1 MQKGNSELYKIAL
14 TKIDSIGAV
23 LTKQLVSYCG
33 GIEAVFEQ
41 SKKQLLKIPKIGPAA
56 VNKILSTD
64 ALKNAEKEQEF
75 IHKENISYYFYLDEG
90 YPSRLK
96 HYPDSPVMIYYKGTL
111 NLENRRTVGIIGTR
125 QPSEVGKLNC
135 EKLVEDLKAYDV
147 YVISGL
153 AHGIDATAHKASVH
167 NKVPTIGVLGH
178 GLQMMYPAQHR
189 SLATKMLDEGGA
201 IITEFGH
208 TTIPDRPNFPMRN
221 RIIAALSDALVVV
234 ESARKGGS
242 IITAIYANEYNKDVF
257 AFPGRIQDE
266 KAQGCNMLIKQ
277 HKAALMESA
286 ADIGYIMNW
295 EEDVSSMPTQASLFL
310 NLLPEEQAIIDCL
323 KEHKQ
328 LSADQLHYRL
338 KMPHSRLSSIL
349 LNLEFN
355 GILKSLPG
363 KKYILYT

>member
-1 MQKGNSELYKIAL
+1 MQNGNLELYKIAL

-56 VNKILSTD
+56 VEKILSTD
-64 ALKNAEKEQEF
+64 ALKKAEKEQEF
-75 IHKENISYYFYLDEG
+75 IHKEKVSYHFYLDEL

-96 HYPDSPVMIYYKGTL
+96 HYPDSPVMIYYKGSL
-111 NLENRRTVGIIGTR
+111 NLEKRRTVGIIGTR
-125 QPSEVGKLNC
+125 QPSEIGKLNC
-135 EKLVEDLKAYDV
+135 DKLVEDLKAYDV
-147 YVISGL
+147 YIISGL
-153 AHGIDATAHKASVH
+153 AHGIDSTAHKASVR
-167 NKVPTIGVLGH
+167 NGIPTIGVLGH
-178 GLQMMYPAQHR
+178 GLQMMYPAQHK
-189 SLATKMLDEGGA
+189 SLALKMMNEGGA

-242 IITAIYANEYNKDVF
+242 IITTVYANDYNKDVF

-277 HKAALMESA
+277 HKAALIESA

-295 EEDVSSMPTQASLFL
+295 EEDTEAMPSQASLFL
-310 NLLPEEQAIIDCL
+310 DLTTEQQSVVDCL
-323 KEHKQ
+323 KENREQ
-328 LSADQLHYRL
+328 SADQLHYKL
-338 KMPHSRLSSIL
+338 KIPHSKLSSLL

-363 KKYILYT
+363 KKYILYS